1 MTDTPGDDEPIEPR
15 GRRSLPLG
23 LCFLIGVGAAA
34 VGLLPWLVTGL
45 RLPLQNLWATE
56 STSEQMP
63 LVLLPFSQY
72 ALTLII
78 GLIVTGAALAGLFVR
93 AARPR
98 LPERGV
104 AAVVVGV
111 LVVHGVAMV
120 QTAAVVRSGLAARRE
135 SALYLAVLVAVTG
148 LSVLVGA
155 LALGLI
161 ALAPRGAAVVGM
173 SIGTLAFAPWLSR
186 LIVPFDAIS
195 PGPVTLQLLAVARW
209 VPAVL
214 IGAAI
219 AWSGLRTGLRV
230 AAAAVSLLL
239 LWVVPALTTA
249 ISSAAGS
256 RVLAH
261 DPSEM
266 ALYATEV
273 FRAAATT
280 PALVLPPLVLAVV
293 VAAAGTLALRHRVSE
308 DLG

>member
-1 MTDTPGDDEPIEPR
+1 MTDDVADEELSRPAEPR
-15 GRRSLPLG
+15 VLPWA
-23 LCFLIGVGAAA
+23 LCFLIGVAAA
-34 VGLLPWLVTGL
+34 GLGLLPWLVTGL

-56 STSEQMP
+56 STPEQMP

-72 ALTLII
+72 ALTLLI
-78 GLIVTGAALAGLFVR
+78 GLVVTGAAVAGLFLRV
-93 AARPR
+93 ARPR

-111 LVVHGVAMV
+111 LVVQGLALV
-120 QTAAVVRSGLAARRE
+120 QTTTAVRAGLAARPE
-135 SALYLAVLVAVTG
+135 SALYLAVLVTVTG
-148 LSVLVGA
+148 LSIVVGA

-173 SIGTLAFAPWLSR
+173 SIGTLAFAPWLSG
-186 LIVPFDAIS
+186 LIVPFDTIS
-195 PGPVTLQLLAVARW
+195 PGPVTIQLLAVARW

-266 ALYATEV
+266 ALYASEV
-273 FRAAATT
+273 FRAAATM
-280 PALVLPPLVLAVV
+280 PGLVLPPLVLAVA
-293 VAAAGTLALRHRVSE
+293 VAAAGILALRHRGSG

>member
-1 MTDTPGDDEPIEPR
+1 VTD
-15 GRRSLPLG
+15 SLPDPEQDEAPGRQAPPG
-23 LCFLIGVGAAA
+23 LCFLIGVGAAV

-56 STSEQMP
+56 STPEQMP

-78 GLIVTGAALAGLFVR
+78 GLVVTGAALAGLIVR

-98 LPERGV
+98 LPQRGV
-104 AAVVVGV
+104 GAVVVGV
-111 LVVHGVAMV
+111 LVVHVVAML
-120 QTAAVVRSGLAARRE
+120 QTASTVRAGLAARPE
-135 SALYLAVLVAVTG
+135 STLYLAVLVAVTG
-148 LSVLVGA
+148 LSVLVGV

-161 ALAPRGAAVVGM
+161 ALGPRGAAVVGM
-173 SIGTLAFAPWLSR
+173 SIGTLAFAPWLSS
-186 LIVPFDAIS
+186 LIIPFGSINSS
-195 PGPVTLQLLAVARW
+195 PATLRVLAVARW

-230 AAAAVSLLL
+230 AAAGVALLL

-249 ISSAAGS
+249 ISSSAGS

-261 DPSEM
+261 DPREM
-266 ALYATEV
+266 AQYATEV
-273 FRAAATT
+273 FRAALTL
-280 PALVLPPLVLAVV
+280 PGLVLPPLVLAVV
-293 VAAAGTLALRHRVSE
+293 VALLGIFGHRVLRHR
-308 DLG
+308 G